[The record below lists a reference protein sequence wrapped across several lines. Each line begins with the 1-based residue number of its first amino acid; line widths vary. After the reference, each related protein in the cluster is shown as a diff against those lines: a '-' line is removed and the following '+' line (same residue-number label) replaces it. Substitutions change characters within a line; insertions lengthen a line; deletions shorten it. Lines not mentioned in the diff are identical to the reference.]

1 MEIVFDYV
9 FIRAVETIDI
19 FYWLFTAGKYW
30 IRQLA
35 ADFGLK
41 LNSEEGG
48 FEYEG
53 RMVVGQL
60 PLSLV
65 RLELE
70 CFNINSDQLLCPLL

>member
-1 MEIVFDYV
+1 
-9 FIRAVETIDI
+9 
-19 FYWLFTAGKYW
+19 
-30 IRQLA
+30 LA
-35 ADFGLK
+35 AVFGLK

-70 CFNINSDQLLCPLL
+70 MLPFYFAI